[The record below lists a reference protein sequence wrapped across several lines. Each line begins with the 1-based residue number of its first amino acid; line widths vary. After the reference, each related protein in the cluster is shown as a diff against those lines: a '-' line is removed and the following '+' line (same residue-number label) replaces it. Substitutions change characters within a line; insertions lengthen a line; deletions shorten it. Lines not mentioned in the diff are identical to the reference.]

1 MLIAV
6 LYGLLACSGF
16 FVGVGI
22 GLVVDPPR
30 RVVAVIMAFGGGV
43 LVSALTFDLMA
54 EAEAEGNAAY
64 VIAGFLTGALIYVLA
79 DVALERMAAASPK
92 RDGRDPTD
100 VKPNAAQ
107 IPETAEQA
115 AIGGTALLVGAV
127 LDGIPENAAI
137 GIGLG
142 GDGGGLGLVLLAAV
156 FLGNVP
162 ESISSAVGMREE
174 GRSRAYIVG
183 VWGAVTVACVL
194 ATVAGYALL
203 GGLSH
208 DMVAAVLALAAGGIL
223 AMLADTMFPEAFAEG
238 GPWVAMATAGG
249 FAVAFL
255 LSHAAG

>member
-22 GLVVDPPR
+22 GLVVAPPR
-30 RVVAVIMAFGGGV
+30 RLVAVIMAFGGGV

-54 EAEAEGNAAY
+54 EAEAEGNTAY

-92 RDGRDPTD
+92 REGRDPTD

-107 IPETAEQA
+107 IPETREQA

-194 ATVAGYALL
+194 ATVGGYALL
-203 GGLSH
+203 GGLSP

>member
-1 MLIAV
+1 MLTAV

-22 GLVVDPPR
+22 GLVVAPPR
-30 RVVAVIMAFGGGV
+30 RVVAVVMAFGGGV

-54 EAEAEGNAAY
+54 EAEAEGNTAY

-92 RDGRDPTD
+92 REGRDPTD

-107 IPETAEQA
+107 IPETREQA

-162 ESISSAVGMREE
+162 ESISSAVGMRQE

-194 ATVAGYALL
+194 ATVAGYAFL
-203 GGLSH
+203 GGLSP

-223 AMLADTMFPEAFAEG
+223 AMLADTMFPEAFAHG
-238 GPWVAMATAGG
+238 GPWVAMVTAAG

-255 LSHAAG
+255 LSHATG